1 MVFKVQ
7 GKYFEQDENYVDPTT
22 PAAIKIAWKAK
33 VQTIGLEGPVGP
45 GCQLDHLNDSK
56 IF

>member
-33 VQTIGLEGPVGP
+33 IQTRSLEGPVGP
-45 GCQLDHLNDSK
+45 GS
-56 IF
+56 FE